1 MKRREGDPKSALGVG
16 LGAPS
21 LVPMAALLA
30 AGATALRIAW
40 ALAVPTI
47 PVGDFAM
54 YRESATHLVEH
65 GFLDGGFIYMP
76 GLVLMLAALQALGGE
91 LASAKVLGAL
101 FGGLAAAPLYVL
113 TAYVADGVEGVA
125 RAGAG
130 AAGEPR
136 GARAWLAASAARA
149 PAALV
154 ATLLY
159 VVWPGGIALASVIG
173 TDIPA
178 AALLVL
184 ALALLV
190 RGSSTRPRG
199 AAIAFGAAMG
209 LASYLRAVALPLTVV
224 ALGFWLLRGARLRTA
239 LARTALSVA
248 VTLLVLAPWAV
259 RNARTEGRLSFTD
272 HHGGITALMGSYPNT
287 EGTYARSLNIMFKE
301 LTGRTFL
308 SQPHRETDRDA
319 YAVAKRWMRF
329 DPAWTAGMIALR
341 LERLF
346 AAEHGLL
353 YWSVYRPG
361 VLPFGSAAWAWF
373 ARHRAL
379 VTGAVDAF
387 YLLFVLGACAGL
399 AFAIAE
405 RRFAI
410 MLPAACGVL
419 LAGTYA
425 LFVAEP
431 RYRVTTEAL
440 FFPMAGFGLQRL
452 GALGLALARG
462 PGADVAGRRGAI
474 LTAGIVTA
482 LGVVVVAVVAGGQT
496 LRDRH
501 RWAVSLW
508 RVDGVPRLAHWRGV
522 SRLPGGRSPVDGT
535 ADGARLR
542 VETAGGA
549 DTGGGATPE
558 SKAEITFSEAG
569 TVHARQ
575 RVVAVLEWSPGAD
588 PAARLE
594 LGAAEARAGSSRIEG
609 WAVPAEAA
617 DLGPD
622 ANHLAVRLMAPPSA
636 GGTAVVIRDVRLES
650 AAAR

>member
-1 MKRREGDPKSALGVG
+1 MG
-16 LGAPS
+16 LNAPS
-21 LVPMAALLA
+21 LVPMALLLGA
-30 AGATALRIAW
+30 AATALRIAW
-40 ALAVPTI
+40 ALGVPTI

-54 YRESATHLVEH
+54 YRESANHLVEH

-76 GLVLMLAALQALGGE
+76 GLVLLLAALQSLGGE

-113 TAYVADGVEGVA
+113 TAYVADGVGRDG
-125 RAGAG
+125 RAGADEG
-130 AAGEPR
+130 DDGSEPG
-136 GARAWLAASAARA
+136 GARAWLAAAARRA

-159 VVWPGGIALASVIG
+159 AAWPGGIALASVVG

-178 AALLVL
+178 AALLLL

-190 RGSSTRPRG
+190 RGTATRPRA

-209 LASYLRAVALPLTVV
+209 LASYLRAVALPLSAV
-224 ALGFWLLRGARLRTA
+224 ALGFWLLQGARLRTA
-239 LARTALSVA
+239 LARTALSIA
-248 VTLLVLAPWAV
+248 VTLLVLAPWAA

-319 YAVAKRWMRF
+319 YAIAKGWMRF

-361 VLPFGSAAWAWF
+361 VLPFGSGAWAWF

-379 VTGAVDAF
+379 VTNAVDAF
-387 YLLFVLGACAGL
+387 YLLFVVGACAGL

-440 FFPMAGFGLQRL
+440 FFPVAGFGLQRL

-462 PGADVAGRRGAI
+462 RGADAVGRRGAV
-474 LTAGIVTA
+474 LTTVIATA
-482 LGVVVVAVVAGGQT
+482 LVAGAFAVVAGGQA

-508 RVDGVPRLAHWRGV
+508 R
-522 SRLPGGRSPVDGT
+522 
-535 ADGARLR
+535 
-542 VETAGGA
+542 
-549 DTGGGATPE
+549 
-558 SKAEITFSEAG
+558 
-569 TVHARQ
+569 
-575 RVVAVLEWSPGAD
+575 
-588 PAARLE
+588 
-594 LGAAEARAGSSRIEG
+594 
-609 WAVPAEAA
+609 
-617 DLGPD
+617 
-622 ANHLAVRLMAPPSA
+622 
-636 GGTAVVIRDVRLES
+636 
-650 AAAR
+650 

>member
-1 MKRREGDPKSALGVG
+1 MAVLLG
-16 LGAPS
+16 
-21 LVPMAALLA
+21 
-30 AGATALRIAW
+30 AGATALRLAW

-47 PVGDFAM
+47 AVGDFAM

-65 GFLDGGFIYMP
+65 GYLDGGFIYMP

-101 FGGLAAAPLYVL
+101 FGGLAAVPLYVL
-113 TAYVADGVEGVA
+113 TAYVADGAAGA
-125 RAGAG
+125 GRAGADG
-130 AAGEPR
+130 ESEPR
-136 GARAWLAASAARA
+136 GVRAGLVAAAGRA

-178 AALLVL
+178 AALLLL

-190 RGSSTRPRG
+190 RGAATRPRA
-199 AAIAFGAAMG
+199 AAIAFGAVMG

-248 VTLLVLAPWAV
+248 VTLLVLAPWAA

-319 YAVAKRWMRF
+319 YAIAKRWMRF

-361 VLPFGSAAWAWF
+361 VLPFGSTAWAWF
-373 ARHRAL
+373 GRHRAL
-379 VTGAVDAF
+379 VTNAVDVF
-387 YLLFVLGACAGL
+387 YLLFVVSACAGL

-440 FFPMAGFGLQRL
+440 FFPVAGSGLQRL
-452 GALGLALARG
+452 AALGLALVRG
-462 PGADVAGRRGAI
+462 RGAGAVGRRGAI
-474 LTAGIVTA
+474 STAVMVTA
-482 LGVVVVAVVAGGQT
+482 LVALAFAVVAGGQA

-508 RVDGVPRLAHWRGV
+508 RVDGVPRLAHWRAV
-522 SRLPGGRSPVDGT
+522 SRLPAGHSPLGGS
-535 ADGARLR
+535 ADAARLR
-542 VETAGGA
+542 VEAQVDATGGA
-549 DTGGGATPE
+549 RPALESTVEVTFFDPHPIQLGERIVAT
-558 SKAEITFSEAG
+558 
-569 TVHARQ
+569 
-575 RVVAVLEWSPGAD
+575 LEWSPGAD
-588 PAARLE
+588 PAASLQI
-594 LGAAEARAGSSRIEG
+594 GAAMASGGSSRLEG
-609 WAVPAEAA
+609 WAVP
-617 DLGPD
+617 PD
-622 ANHLAVRLMAPPSA
+622 GGDAGTREGRLPIRLVAPPSA
-636 GGTAVVIRDVRLES
+636 TGTAVVVRDVRLDS
-650 AAAR
+650 TGPR

>member
-1 MKRREGDPKSALGVG
+1 MNRRQGGLRGVLG
-16 LGAPS
+16 LGLGGPS
-21 LVPMAALLA
+21 LVPMGLLLG
-30 AGATALRIAW
+30 AGATALRIVW

-101 FGGLAAAPLYVL
+101 FGGLAAAPLYAL
-113 TAYVADGVEGVA
+113 TAYVADGV
-125 RAGAG
+125 AGAG
-130 AAGEPR
+130 HAGADGESEPR
-136 GARAWLAASAARA
+136 RVGAWMVAAVRRA

-159 VVWPGGIALASVIG
+159 VVWPGGIGLASVVG

-178 AALLVL
+178 AALLLL

-190 RGSSTRPRG
+190 RGAATRPHA
-199 AAIAFGAAMG
+199 AAIGFGALMG

-224 ALGFWLLRGARLRTA
+224 ALAFWLLRGARLRTA

-248 VTLLVLAPWAV
+248 VTLLVLAPWAA

-319 YAVAKRWMRF
+319 YAIAKRWMRF

-361 VLPFGSAAWAWF
+361 VLPLGSGAWAWF
-373 ARHRAL
+373 GRHRAL
-379 VTGAVDAF
+379 VTNAVDVF
-387 YLLFVLGACAGL
+387 YLLFVASACAGL
-399 AFAIAE
+399 AFALAE

-440 FFPMAGFGLQRL
+440 FFPVAGFGLQRL
-452 GALGLALARG
+452 GALGIALARRR
-462 PGADVAGRRGAI
+462 GAGAGGRRGAI
-474 LTAGIVTA
+474 LTAVMVAA
-482 LGVVVVAVVAGGQT
+482 LGALALAVVAGGQA

-508 RVDGVPRLAHWRGV
+508 RVDGIPRLAHWRPV
-522 SRLPGGRSPVDGT
+522 SRLPGGQSPVGGS
-535 ADGARLR
+535 ADAARLR
-542 VETAGGA
+542 VEAEVGPSGGRVPGRA
-549 DTGGGATPE
+549 LE
-558 SKAEITFSEAG
+558 SAAEVTFFEPRAIMPG
-569 TVHARQ
+569 Q
-575 RVVAVLEWSPGAD
+575 RVVATLEWSPGAD

-594 LGAAEARAGSSRIEG
+594 IGAAVAPGRSSRLEG
-609 WAVPAEAA
+609 WTVS
-617 DLGPD
+617 PD
-622 ANHLAVRLMAPPSA
+622 AGPREGGLLIRLVAPPSA
-636 GGTAVVIRDVRLES
+636 TGTAVVIRDVRLES
-650 AAAR
+650 RAQP